1 MNRRVKGLKFK
12 LHTSFWVVNH
22 LGDEKILEQGFKN
35 TKICFLVDGKPST
48 ILIDNEKE
56 FIDKIIELNVDK
68 WNNKGFYDL
77 MEDAWSWKLEM
88 YFDDEEII
96 TGRVGGYPK
105 NSLNLWIYYMIIMV
119 LSLQH

>member
-1 MNRRVKGLKFK
+1 MNRRIKGFKFK
-12 LHTSFWVVNH
+12 IHTSFWVVDH
-22 LGDEKILEQGFKN
+22 LGYEAILEQGLKN
-35 TKICFLVDGKPST
+35 TKICFVDGKPGT

-77 MEDAWSWKLEM
+77 MEDAWNWKLEI

-96 TGRVGGYPK
+96 TGGVGGYHK
-105 NSLNLWIYYMIIMV
+105 TF
-119 LSLQH
+119 

>member
-1 MNRRVKGLKFK
+1 M
-12 LHTSFWVVNH
+12 
-22 LGDEKILEQGFKN
+22 
-35 TKICFLVDGKPST
+35 DGKPST

-96 TGRVGGYPK
+96 TGRVGEYPK
-105 NSLNLWIYYMIIMV
+105 NSLNL
-119 LSLQH
+119 